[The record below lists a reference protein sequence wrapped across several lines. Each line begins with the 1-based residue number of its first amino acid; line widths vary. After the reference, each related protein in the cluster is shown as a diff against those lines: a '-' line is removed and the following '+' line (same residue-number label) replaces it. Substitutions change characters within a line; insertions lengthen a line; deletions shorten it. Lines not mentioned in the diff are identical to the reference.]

1 MYHRNKQIEIM
12 TTLNTNIANAL
23 STAKEILTE
32 MILQGLGDTKY
43 VFALSNMLVEKFNL
57 TQEQSIIVIE
67 NAFKLC

>member
-32 MILQGLGDTKY
+32 MISQGLGDTKY